1 MQDQETPRPLPRNGF
16 KQVLKTRYVRPPDRR
31 RRKGQDM
38 TDANPTD
45 LFSGTKEVAES
56 HKFDEAKLAAWMEK
70 HVEGYKGPLTV
81 RQFKGGQSNPT
92 YQLITP
98 TKKYVMR
105 RKPPGKL
112 LPSAHAVDR
121 EYRVISALYP
131 LGFPVARPYG
141 LCEDESVTGTMFYI
155 MDMVEGRIIW
165 DATLPDYTPEQR
177 TAIYEAKVS
186 TFAALHNVDWKKA
199 GLEGFGK
206 EGDYVARQV
215 HRWTKQY
222 QMSETTKIPEMDKLI
237 DWLPK
242 NIPPGETTTI
252 VHGDYRIDNMILHP
266 TEPKVIAV
274 LDWELSTL
282 GDPLA
287 DFTYHLMSWV
297 MPSSDPQRPSIAG
310 VADKPGYGI
319 PSKEQYVARYCELTG
334 RDGLPELDYYFA
346 YNAFRLAGI
355 LQGIVGRVRDGTA
368 SNAAAAQN
376 EGRVA
381 PLAKFAYDCALRAG
395 MPA

>member
-1 MQDQETPRPLPRNGF
+1 
-16 KQVLKTRYVRPPDRR
+16 
-31 RRKGQDM
+31 M

-45 LFSGTKEVAES
+45 LFSGTKDVAES
-56 HKFDEAKLAAWMEK
+56 HRFDEAKLATWMEA
-70 HVEGYKGPLTV
+70 HVEGYRGPLTV

-121 EYRVISALYP
+121 EYRVIAALHP
-131 LGFPVARPYG
+131 LGYPVARPYG
-141 LCEDESVTGTMFYI
+141 LCEDDSVIGTMFYI

-165 DATLPDYTPEQR
+165 DATLPDYTPPQR
-177 TAIYEAKVS
+177 AAIYDAKVS
-186 TFAALHNVDWKKA
+186 TFAALHTVDWRKA

-206 EGDYVARQV
+206 EGDYIARQI

-222 QMSETTKIPEMDKLI
+222 QLSETVKIPEMDRLI

-297 MPSSDPQRPSIAG
+297 MPSNDPQRPSIGG
-310 VADKPGYGI
+310 VVDKPGYGI
-319 PSKEQYVARYCELTG
+319 PNKEQYVARYCELTG
-334 RDGLPELDYYFA
+334 RKDLPGLEFYFA

-381 PLAKFAYDCALRAG
+381 PLAQFAYACAQRAG
-395 MPA
+395 MA